1 MSKILIIEDEGSQR
15 MLLREFLEE
24 RGYTVDEAETGE
36 EGIKKVKKMAFDV
49 VLIDIRLPDISG
61 IEVLKEIRKINL
73 EIKAIMITAFQDVK
87 LVVESLKNGA
97 FNYLVKPINLEELL
111 INIRKAQE
119 NLRLEREV
127 KVLRTIVRPERLKG
141 IVAESYAMKQVA
153 DIAIR
158 VAGSSSTVLITG
170 ESGTGKELIA
180 RLIHEKSQR
189 KNGPFVAVNLAA
201 IPESL
206 IESEL
211 FGYEKGAFTGADREK
226 PGLIERAHGGTLFLD
241 EIGELPLPLQ
251 VKLLRVI
258 EEKEIQ
264 RLGGLKPKKVD
275 FRLLTATNRDLEE
288 MVKAGTFRDDLFYRI
303 NVIHIHIPSLR
314 ERKEDIPYLLEH
326 FLKIYSARE
335 AKKIKGFTRE
345 AYELLLRYHYPGNV
359 RELENIVER
368 AVVLSQGEY
377 ITTEELPLSLRKEI
391 FPQEQEFLS
400 LDERIEAI
408 ERSII
413 LEALKRNNWVK
424 TRAARELGISERVL
438 RYRIQKLGIQENKK

>member
-141 IVAESYAMKQVA
+141 IVAESYAMKQVV

-189 KNGPFVAVNLAA
+189 KNGPFIAVNLAA

-226 PGLIERAHGGTLFLD
+226 PGLTERAHGGTLFLD

-303 NVIHIHIPSLR
+303 NVIHIHIPPLR

-438 RYRIQKLGIQENKK
+438 RYRMQKLGIQENKK

>member
-127 KVLRTIVRPERLKG
+127 KVLRTIVRPESLKG
-141 IVAESYAMKQVA
+141 IVAESYAMKQVV

-303 NVIHIHIPSLR
+303 NVIHIHIPALR

-408 ERSII
+408 EKSII

-424 TRAARELGISERVL
+424 TRAAQELGISERVL
-438 RYRIQKLGIQENKK
+438 RYRIRKFGIQENKK

>member
-36 EGIKKVKKMAFDV
+36 EGIERVKKMAFDV

-141 IVAESYAMKQVA
+141 IVAESYAMKQVV

-158 VAGSSSTVLITG
+158 VAGSSSSVLITG

-189 KNGPFVAVNLAA
+189 KDAPFVAVNLAA

-226 PGLIERAHGGTLFLD
+226 PGLIERAHGGTIFLD

-251 VKLLRVI
+251 VELLRVI

-264 RLGGLKPKKVD
+264 RLGGLRPKKVD

-303 NVIHIHIPSLR
+303 NVIHIHIPPLR

-438 RYRIQKLGIQENKK
+438 RYRIRKFGIQENKK

>member
-36 EGIKKVKKMAFDV
+36 EGIERVKKMAFDV

-61 IEVLKEIRKINL
+61 IEVLREIRTINP

-87 LVVESLKNGA
+87 LVVESLKRGA

-127 KVLRTIVRPERLKG
+127 KVLRTIVRPEKLKG
-141 IVAESYAMKQVA
+141 IVAESYAMKQVV

-158 VAGSSSTVLITG
+158 VAGSSSSVLITG

-303 NVIHIHIPSLR
+303 NVIHIHIPPLR

-438 RYRIQKLGIQENKK
+438 RYRIRKLGIQENKK

>member
-36 EGIKKVKKMAFDV
+36 EGIKKVKKKAFDV

-303 NVIHIHIPSLR
+303 NVIHIHIPPLR

>member
-226 PGLIERAHGGTLFLD
+226 PGLTERAHGGTLFLD

-264 RLGGLKPKKVD
+264 RLGGLRPKKVD

-303 NVIHIHIPSLR
+303 NVIHIHIPPLR

>member
-127 KVLRTIVRPERLKG
+127 KVLRTIVRPEKLKG
-141 IVAESYAMKQVA
+141 IVAESYAMKQVV

-264 RLGGLKPKKVD
+264 RLGGLRPKKVD

-303 NVIHIHIPSLR
+303 NVIHIHIPALR

-438 RYRIQKLGIQENKK
+438 RYRIRKLGIQENKK

>member
-36 EGIKKVKKMAFDV
+36 EGIKKVKKKAFDV

-275 FRLLTATNRDLEE
+275 FRLLTATNRDLKE

-303 NVIHIHIPSLR
+303 NVIHIHIPPLR

>member
-303 NVIHIHIPSLR
+303 NVIHIHIPPLR

>member
-1 MSKILIIEDEGSQR
+1 MSKILVIEDEGSQR

-141 IVAESYAMKQVA
+141 IVAESYAMKQVV

-264 RLGGLKPKKVD
+264 RLGGLRPKKVD

>member
-1 MSKILIIEDEGSQR
+1 MSKILVIEDEGSQR

-141 IVAESYAMKQVA
+141 IVAESYAMKQVV

-264 RLGGLKPKKVD
+264 RLGGLRPKKVD

-377 ITTEELPLSLRKEI
+377 ITTEELPFSLRKEI

>member
-141 IVAESYAMKQVA
+141 IVAESYAMKQVV

-189 KNGPFVAVNLAA
+189 KNGPFIAVNLAA

-226 PGLIERAHGGTLFLD
+226 PGLTERAHGGTLFLD

-264 RLGGLKPKKVD
+264 RLGGLRPKKVD

-438 RYRIQKLGIQENKK
+438 RYRMQKLGIQENKK

>member
-303 NVIHIHIPSLR
+303 NVIHIHIPPLR

-438 RYRIQKLGIQENKK
+438 RYRMQKLGIQENKK

>member
-36 EGIKKVKKMAFDV
+36 EGIKKVKKKAFDV

-303 NVIHIHIPSLR
+303 NVIHIHIPPLR

-438 RYRIQKLGIQENKK
+438 RYRMQKLGIQENKK

>member
-127 KVLRTIVRPERLKG
+127 KVLRTIVRPESLKG
-141 IVAESYAMKQVA
+141 IVAESYAMKQVV

-303 NVIHIHIPSLR
+303 NVIHIHIPALR

-438 RYRIQKLGIQENKK
+438 RYRIRKFGIQENKK

>member
-141 IVAESYAMKQVA
+141 IVAESYAMKQVV

-189 KNGPFVAVNLAA
+189 KNGPFIAVNLAA

-226 PGLIERAHGGTLFLD
+226 PGLTERAHGGTLFLD

-264 RLGGLKPKKVD
+264 RLGGLRPKKVD

-326 FLKIYSARE
+326 FLRIYSARE

-438 RYRIQKLGIQENKK
+438 RYRMQKLGIQENKK

>member
-1 MSKILIIEDEGSQR
+1 
-15 MLLREFLEE
+15 
-24 RGYTVDEAETGE
+24 
-36 EGIKKVKKMAFDV
+36 MAFDV

-87 LVVESLKNGA
+87 LVVESLKGGA

-127 KVLRTIVRPERLKG
+127 KVLRTIVRSERLKG
-141 IVAESYAMKQVA
+141 IVAESYAMKQVV
-153 DIAIR
+153 DIAVR
-158 VAGSSSTVLITG
+158 VADSPSSVLITG

-189 KNGPFVAVNLAA
+189 KNAPFIAVNLAA

-226 PGLIERAHGGTLFLD
+226 PGLIERAHGGTIFLD

-251 VKLLRVI
+251 VKLLRII

-264 RLGGLKPKKVD
+264 RLGGLRAKKVD
-275 FRLLTATNRDLEE
+275 FRLITATNRNLEE

-303 NVIHIHIPSLR
+303 NVIHIHIPPLR

-335 AKKIKGFTRE
+335 AKKIKGFTKE

-391 FPQEQEFLS
+391 FPQEQEFLT
-400 LDERIEAI
+400 LNERIEAI

-413 LEALKRNNWVK
+413 LEALKKNNWVK
-424 TRAARELGISERVL
+424 TKAARELGISERVL
-438 RYRIQKLGIQENKK
+438 RYKIKKLGIKENKE

>member
-141 IVAESYAMKQVA
+141 IVAESYAMKQVV

-226 PGLIERAHGGTLFLD
+226 PGLTERAHGGTLFLD

-264 RLGGLKPKKVD
+264 RLGGLRPKKVD

-303 NVIHIHIPSLR
+303 NVIHIHIPALR

-438 RYRIQKLGIQENKK
+438 RYRIRKLGIQENKK

>member
-36 EGIKKVKKMAFDV
+36 EGIERVKKMAFDV

-141 IVAESYAMKQVA
+141 IVAESYAMKQVV

-303 NVIHIHIPSLR
+303 NVIHIHIPALR

-438 RYRIQKLGIQENKK
+438 RYRIRKFGIQENKK

>member
-141 IVAESYAMKQVA
+141 IVAESYAMKQVV

-189 KNGPFVAVNLAA
+189 KDAPFVAVNLAA

-226 PGLIERAHGGTLFLD
+226 PGLIEKAHGGTIFLD

-264 RLGGLKPKKVD
+264 RLGGLRPKKVD

-438 RYRIQKLGIQENKK
+438 RYRIRKLGIQENKK

>member
-36 EGIKKVKKMAFDV
+36 KGIEKVKKVAFDV

-61 IEVLKEIRKINL
+61 IEVLRKIRMINP
-73 EIKAIMITAFQDVK
+73 EIKAVMITAFQDVK
-87 LVVESLKNGA
+87 LVVESLKGGA

-127 KVLRTIVRPERLKG
+127 KVLRTIVRSERLKG
-141 IVAESYAMKQVA
+141 IVAESYAMKQVV
-153 DIAIR
+153 DIAVR
-158 VAGSSSTVLITG
+158 VADSPSSVLITG

-189 KNGPFVAVNLAA
+189 KNAPFIAVNLAA

-226 PGLIERAHGGTLFLD
+226 PGLIEKAHGGTIFLD

-251 VKLLRVI
+251 VKLLRII

-264 RLGGLKPKKVD
+264 RLGGLRAKKVD
-275 FRLLTATNRDLEE
+275 FRLITATNRNLEE

-303 NVIHIHIPSLR
+303 NVIHIHIPPLR

-335 AKKIKGFTRE
+335 AKKIKGFTKE

-391 FPQEQEFLS
+391 FPQEQEFLT
-400 LDERIEAI
+400 LNERIEAI

-413 LEALKRNNWVK
+413 LEALKKNNWVK
-424 TRAARELGISERVL
+424 TKAARELGISERVL
-438 RYRIQKLGIQENKK
+438 RYKIKKLGIKENKE

>member
-264 RLGGLKPKKVD
+264 RLGGLRPKKVD

>member
-36 EGIKKVKKMAFDV
+36 KGIEKVKKVAFDV

-61 IEVLKEIRKINL
+61 IEVLRKIRMINP
-73 EIKAIMITAFQDVK
+73 EIKAVMITAFQDVK
-87 LVVESLKNGA
+87 LVVESLKGGA

-127 KVLRTIVRPERLKG
+127 KVLRTIVRSERLKG
-141 IVAESYAMKQVA
+141 IVAESYAMKQVV
-153 DIAIR
+153 DIAVR
-158 VAGSSSTVLITG
+158 VADSPSSVLITG

-189 KNGPFVAVNLAA
+189 KNAPFIAVNLAA

-226 PGLIERAHGGTLFLD
+226 PGLIEKAHGGTIFLD

-251 VKLLRVI
+251 VKLLRII

-264 RLGGLKPKKVD
+264 RLGGLRAKKVD
-275 FRLLTATNRDLEE
+275 FRLITATNRNLEE

-303 NVIHIHIPSLR
+303 NVIHIHIPPLR

-335 AKKIKGFTRE
+335 AKKIKGFTKE

-391 FPQEQEFLS
+391 FPQEQEFLT
-400 LDERIEAI
+400 LNERIEAI

-413 LEALKRNNWVK
+413 LEALKKNNWVK
-424 TRAARELGISERVL
+424 TKAARELGISERVL
-438 RYRIQKLGIQENKK
+438 RYKMKKLGIKENKE

>member
-141 IVAESYAMKQVA
+141 IVAESYAMKQVV

-303 NVIHIHIPSLR
+303 NVIHIHIPALR

-438 RYRIQKLGIQENKK
+438 RYRIRKFGIQENKK

>member
-141 IVAESYAMKQVA
+141 IVAESYAMKQVV

-408 ERSII
+408 EKSII

-438 RYRIQKLGIQENKK
+438 RYRIRKFGIQENKK

>member
-36 EGIKKVKKMAFDV
+36 EGIERVKKMAFDV

-61 IEVLKEIRKINL
+61 IEVLREIRTINP

-87 LVVESLKNGA
+87 LVVESLKRGA

-141 IVAESYAMKQVA
+141 IVAESYAMKQVV

-158 VAGSSSTVLITG
+158 VAGSSSSVLITG

-189 KNGPFVAVNLAA
+189 KDAPFVAVNLAA

-226 PGLIERAHGGTLFLD
+226 PGLIERAHGGTIFLD

-264 RLGGLKPKKVD
+264 RLGGLRPKKVD

-303 NVIHIHIPSLR
+303 NVIHIHIPPLR